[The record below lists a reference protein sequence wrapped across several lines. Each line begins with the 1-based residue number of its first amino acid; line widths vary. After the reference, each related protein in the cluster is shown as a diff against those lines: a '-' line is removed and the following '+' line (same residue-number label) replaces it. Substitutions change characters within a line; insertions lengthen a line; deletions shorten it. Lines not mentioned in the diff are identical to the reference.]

1 MLLKV
6 YYDSLEDVY
15 SVVNTFDGVVV
26 AQFLDRADAEDFTFS
41 EELNEK
47 HRIRVQYPVA

>member
-6 YYDSLEDVY
+6 YYDSLEDVF

-26 AQFLDRADAEDFTFS
+26 AEFLHRADAEDFTFS
-41 EELNEK
+41 EELNEQ
-47 HRIRVQYPVA
+47 HRIRVEYNIG